1 MNAAKIFATRRRRL
15 TLRLRKE
22 NLDGFVVTAPPHLRY
37 LFGFSGSNGLGLIS
51 SGNGNYF
58 FTDSRYTEQVKK
70 EVPGVKASVVAGSL
84 LKGLKELS
92 LFKSPRQRIGFDS
105 KNMTVKTLDTYSSS
119 IGQVFWEKTDNFVE
133 TLLAVKDSD
142 ELARIKKAVEIADI
156 TFEEVLPALRPG
168 VRELDVA
175 AELEYRLK
183 KNGADAPAFETICAS
198 GYRSA
203 WPHGRASEKKIG
215 LNEFVT
221 LDFGAFYKGYCSDVT
236 RTVVVGKASE
246 RQKKV
251 YDVVLR
257 AQKRG
262 IEWARPGLKGREVD
276 GKARQVIEKAGY
288 GKYFGHGT
296 GHGIGLLVHD
306 FPGVGQ
312 TSEDVL
318 KTGMVVTI
326 EPGVYIPGWGGV
338 RIEDDVY
345 VGPRG
350 GVVLNRAP
358 KELLEL

>member
-1 MNAAKIFATRRRRL
+1 MKAKIFLTRRRRL
-15 TLRLRKE
+15 AEKLRKE
-22 NLDGFVVTAPPHLRY
+22 NLDGFLVTAAPHLRY

-51 SGNGNYF
+51 AGDGTYF
-58 FTDSRYTEQVKK
+58 FTDTRYDQQVKK
-70 EVPGVKASVVAGSL
+70 EVRGVNTSVLRGSLVAG
-84 LKGLKELS
+84 LKALP
-92 LFKSPRQRIGFDS
+92 LFKTPRQRIGFDS
-105 KNMTVKTLDTYSSS
+105 KNMTVKTMDLYFSALSK
-119 IGQVFWEKTDNFVE
+119 VFWEKTDNFVE
-133 TLLAVKDSD
+133 TLLAVKDIE
-142 ELARIKKAVEIADI
+142 ELSRIKKAVEIADI
-156 TFEEVLPALRPG
+156 TFEEILPALRPG

-183 KNGADAPAFETICAS
+183 KNGAEAPAFETIVAS

-215 LNEFVT
+215 KDELVT
-221 LDFGAFYKGYCSDVT
+221 LDFGAFYGGYCSDIT
-236 RTVVVGKASE
+236 RTVVVGKASA

-251 YDVVLR
+251 YNTVLA

-262 IEWARPGLKGREVD
+262 IAAVRPGLKGKEVDRRTREV
-276 GKARQVIEKAGY
+276 IERAGW

-306 FPGVGQ
+306 FPGMGQ
-312 TSEDVL
+312 ASEDVL
-318 KTGMVVTI
+318 KAGMVVTI

-358 KELLEL
+358 KKLLEL

>member
-1 MNAAKIFATRRRRL
+1 MNPKVYEARRRRL
-15 TLRLRKE
+15 AARLKKE
-22 NLDGFVVTAPPHLRY
+22 NLDGFLASSPPHLRY
-37 LFGFSGSNGLGLIS
+37 LFGFSGSNGLGLVS
-51 SGNGNYF
+51 AADGSCF
-58 FTDSRYTEQVKK
+58 FTDSRYAEQVKK
-70 EVPGVKASVVAGSL
+70 EVRGVKTSVADRTL
-84 LKGLKELS
+84 LGGLKQLP
-92 LFKSPRQRIGFDS
+92 FFNTPRQRVGFDAKS
-105 KNMTVKTLDTYSSS
+105 TTVKTIDNYSSVLK
-119 IGQVFWEKTDNFVE
+119 QVLWEKTENLVE
-133 TLLAVKDSD
+133 TLLAVKDSE

-156 TFEEVLPALRPG
+156 TYEEILPAVRSG

-215 LNEFVT
+215 NNELVT
-221 LDFGAFYKGYCSDVT
+221 LDFGAFYGGYCSDVT

-251 YDVVLR
+251 YATVLR

-262 IEWARPGLKGREVD
+262 VAAVRPGLKGKEVD
-276 GKARQVIEKAGY
+276 RQTRNVIERAGY

-306 FPGVGQ
+306 YPGVGQ

-318 KTGMVVTI
+318 MPGMVVTI
-326 EPGVYIPGWGGV
+326 EPGIYIPGWGGV

-345 VGPRG
+345 VGSKS